1 MFKQGREFRSRY
13 LVNKAKNE
21 LLMFLLKCVQVLH
34 CEQFHPGDLAF
45 SFYKTINEHRTQ
57 PLASLSC

>member
-1 MFKQGREFRSRY
+1 MYKQGREFRSRY

-21 LLMFLLKCVQVLH
+21 LIMFLLKCVQVLH

-45 SFYKTINEHRTQ
+45 SFYKTINEHRT
-57 PLASLSC
+57 